1 MDSEI
6 LEKCAQLEDFTQ
18 ALYEAQPKTV
28 RERMQKII
36 ENRPDTKVEQLHRDA
51 RDSKIV
57 FLFII
62 AAVTVCWGIFLFAK

>member
-6 LEKCAQLEDFTQ
+6 LEKCARLEDFTE

-36 ENRPDTKVEQLHRDA
+36 ENRTDTKVAQYRKDQNNFG
-51 RDSKIV
+51 IV
-57 FLFII
+57 FLLVV
-62 AAVTVCWGIFLFAK
+62 ASAVLWWGLILYLK